1 MRLLMVNE
9 IEVKVKQV
17 KKNGLVALLYKTAR
31 TDMDLLDEEFGAENW
46 QCAYEEIKGN
56 MYCKI
61 GVLPMGRDEWVWK
74 QDCGIESREDGE
86 GNEKKGEAS
95 DAFKRA
101 GFKWGIGRELYT
113 APFIWISSDYVD
125 IQQNGQKFTC
135 NEKFAVSKI
144 KYNDKR
150 EIIALEI
157 VNSKGKVVYTFGT
170 KTPLKTEKTT
180 EKSTKKTTDIPIN
193 DLVGDEIPFTAP
205 VTAHPDDWLS
215 VNAFAGEMER
225 CNSLDEIGRVLNG
238 QKGNPH
244 IKELIP
250 LASARKAEILD
261 NLQMEI

>member
-1 MRLLMVNE
+1 MRLLRANE

-17 KKNGLVALLYKTAR
+17 KQNGLVALLYKTAR
-31 TDMDLLDEEFGAENW
+31 TDMDMLDEEFGPENW
-46 QCAYEEIKGN
+46 QCEYEEIKGN

-61 GVLPMGRDEWVWK
+61 GILAMGRDEWVWK
-74 QDCGIESREDGE
+74 QDCGIESRQDDD

-113 APFIWISSDYVD
+113 APFIWISADYVD
-125 IQQNGQKFTC
+125 IKQYGQKYTC
-135 NEKFAVSKI
+135 NEKFAVSSI
-144 KYNDKR
+144 KYNENR

-170 KTPLKTEKTT
+170 KTPLKTEKI
-180 EKSTKKTTDIPIN
+180 TKKTTDNIN
-193 DLVGDEIPFTAP
+193 DLVGDEIPFQTP
-205 VTAHPDDWLS
+205 VTSHPDDWLS
-215 VNAFAGEMER
+215 TNAFKGEIDR

-244 IKELIP
+244 IKDLIP
-250 LASARKAEILD
+250 IASARKQEILD
-261 NLQMEI
+261 NLQMEA

>member
-1 MRLLMVNE
+1 MRLLKANE

-17 KKNGLVALLYKTAR
+17 KQNGMVALLYKTAR
-31 TDMDLLDEEFGAENW
+31 TDMDVLDEEFGPENW

-113 APFIWISSDYVD
+113 APFIWISSDYVE
-125 IQQNGQKFTC
+125 IKQFGQKYTC
-135 NEKFAVSKI
+135 NEKFSVSKI
-144 KYNDKR
+144 EYNDNR

-157 VNSKGKVVYTFGT
+157 VNGKGKTVYTFGT
-170 KTPLKTEKTT
+170 KTPLKTEKLTP
-180 EKSTKKTTDIPIN
+180 KKADKQIE
-193 DLVGDEIPFTAP
+193 DLVGDEIPFVATP
-205 VTAHPDDWLS
+205 VHQDDWMS
-215 VNAFAGEMER
+215 VNAFRGEAER
-225 CNSLDEIGRVLNG
+225 CNDLTELQKMVNG
-238 QKGNPH
+238 QKGNPNLGE
-244 IKELIP
+244 IVKI
-250 LASARKAEILD
+250 AAQRKLEILD
-261 NLQMEI
+261 KLQMEA